1 MANSVNHICKA
12 LFWKHSRQ
20 FQVLGR
26 QDGMQV
32 RHHTKEFFPGPTGM
46 ASKLKMMASD
56 MQKKLPL
63 GTTQNA
69 KIYWPLVEGG
79 PFMQEWSN
87 RKNTYCKIP
96 KISPSMY
103 KPSKYRPPNPVT
115 QKNPPL
121 NRPSKNKPLKK
132 GLWKI

>member
-1 MANSVNHICKA
+1 
-12 LFWKHSRQ
+12 
-20 FQVLGR
+20 
-26 QDGMQV
+26 
-32 RHHTKEFFPGPTGM
+32 
-46 ASKLKMMASD
+46 

-69 KIYWPLVEGG
+69 KIYWPLVERG

-103 KPSKYRPPNPVT
+103 KPLGPPI
-115 QKNPPL
+115 Q
-121 NRPSKNKPLKK
+121 
-132 GLWKI
+132 